1 MKSFKHYITEEPQL
15 DTSIE
20 SDSSEYRKFDS
31 AYLKSKESAFI
42 LDDGH
47 KFLGH
52 RNLGE
57 IHPGYELHQ
66 HVTSVTGDDGKPE
79 HHHQYSIVHKKSK
92 EVAGA
97 IDAAAGKIDP
107 KTGEFTSGTE
117 KGLKVKWVG
126 IHNSWHSSKKVGTSL
141 PIAAY
146 KHLHKLGY
154 SIKSDSTQSRG
165 GAILWNR
172 LRNDPEIKRYV
183 KFHDERDNRAVPA
196 YNLNYGD
203 IWKKNAS
210 GKKITLVLH
219 AKPKK
224 IKSR

>member
-1 MKSFKHYITEEPQL
+1 MKSFKQYITEAPLL
-15 DTSIE
+15 DASIE
-20 SDSSEYRKFDS
+20 PSTS
-31 AYLKSKESAFI
+31 AQLTFNSNYLKSKETAYI

-52 RNLGE
+52 RNLGV

-79 HHHQYSIVHKKSK
+79 HHHEYSIVHKKSK
-92 EVAGA
+92 DVAGWIEA
-97 IDAAAGKIDP
+97 SAGKIDP
-107 KTGEFTSGTE
+107 KTGEHTRGTG
-117 KGLKVKWVG
+117 KGLEIKWVG
-126 IHNSWHSSKKVGTSL
+126 NQRWHSSKNVGTSL

-154 SIKSDSTQSRG
+154 SIKSDSTQSFG
-165 GAILWNR
+165 GANLWDS
-172 LRNDPEIKRYV
+172 LRNDPDVKRYV

-210 GKKITLVLH
+210 WKKTTLVLH

-224 IKSR
+224 ITSK